1 MEKQILQERI
11 DTIKNILNNKI
22 EKIEYKEL
30 NMRTYVLIT
39 LKYRVENKSIIKS
52 KINNKKY
59 HLEFNNIG
67 NKSLIELHL
76 KSLI

>member
-39 LKYRVENKSIIKS
+39 LKDRVENKSIIKS